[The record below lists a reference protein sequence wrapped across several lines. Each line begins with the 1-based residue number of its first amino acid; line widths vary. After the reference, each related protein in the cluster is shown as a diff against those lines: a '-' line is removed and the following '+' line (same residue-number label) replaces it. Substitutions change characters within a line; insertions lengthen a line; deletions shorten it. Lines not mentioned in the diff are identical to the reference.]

1 MAEEEKDNKQN
12 GDTVNDL
19 LKKIL
24 YQGVGMAVNAKERVE
39 SAVKELIGE
48 KKISKEEGKKIV
60 DEFSSN
66 IDKKTKDIESKIRTT
81 INDALLKIR
90 PATKSEV
97 EELKKRIEAL
107 EKIVAGLD

>member
-48 KKISKEEGKKIV
+48 KKISQ
-60 DEFSSN
+60 
-66 IDKKTKDIESKIRTT
+66 T
-81 INDALLKIR
+81 
-90 PATKSEV
+90 
-97 EELKKRIEAL
+97 
-107 EKIVAGLD
+107 